1 MNGTQRYWLYF
12 LVDGIYVRWSI
23 FVKPRQA
30 PADAKEKLFNSTQ
43 EAARK
48 CVERGFGQLVAQF
61 EILKNPIRNWH
72 MDDIKNI
79 LYCCI
84 IVHNMVTA
92 ERRSTLIDADVM
104 PEEEAE
110 AEAEDEEGNGN
121 GISFFGFQAEPSDPS
136 VTTRLGNM
144 VAHMVQNVEDTAAHD
159 RLMVDLIEHVW
170 TTKTPTP
177 VD

>member
-1 MNGTQRYWLYF
+1 MCGTR
-12 LVDGIYVRWSI
+12 IWS
-23 FVKPRQA
+23 V
-30 PADAKEKLFNSTQ
+30 
-43 EAARK
+43 
-48 CVERGFGQLVAQF
+48 LVAQF

-110 AEAEDEEGNGN
+110 AEDEEGNGN

-144 VAHMVQNVEDTAAHD
+144 VAHMVQNVEDRAEDD

>member
-1 MNGTQRYWLYF
+1 MCGTR
-12 LVDGIYVRWSI
+12 IWS
-23 FVKPRQA
+23 V
-30 PADAKEKLFNSTQ
+30 
-43 EAARK
+43 
-48 CVERGFGQLVAQF
+48 LVAQF
-61 EILKNPIRNWH
+61 EILKNPIRKWH

-104 PEEEAE
+104 PEEE

-144 VAHMVQNVEDTAAHD
+144 VAHMVQNVDDRAEDD

>member
-1 MNGTQRYWLYF
+1 MCGTR
-12 LVDGIYVRWSI
+12 IWS
-23 FVKPRQA
+23 V
-30 PADAKEKLFNSTQ
+30 
-43 EAARK
+43 
-48 CVERGFGQLVAQF
+48 LVAQF
-61 EILKNPIRNWH
+61 EILKNPIRKWH

-92 ERRSTLIDADVM
+92 ERRSKFIDADVM
-104 PEEEAE
+104 PEEEMEAE
-110 AEAEDEEGNGN
+110 GGGAEAEDEEGNGN

-144 VAHMVQNVEDTAAHD
+144 VAHMVQNVDDRAEDD

-170 TTKTPTP
+170 TTKTPTT

>member
-1 MNGTQRYWLYF
+1 MNGTQRDWLYF

-30 PADAKEKLFNSTQ
+30 PADAKENLFNSTQ

-61 EILKNPIRNWH
+61 EILKNPIRKWH

-92 ERRSTLIDADVM
+92 ERRSKFIDADVM
-104 PEEEAE
+104 PEEEME
-110 AEAEDEEGNGN
+110 AEGG
-121 GISFFGFQAEPSDPS
+121 GGRR
-136 VTTRLGNM
+136 TRKAMAIVSHSLGSKLNLLI
-144 VAHMVQNVEDTAAHD
+144 H
-159 RLMVDLIEHVW
+159 RLQLF
-170 TTKTPTP
+170 
-177 VD
+177 